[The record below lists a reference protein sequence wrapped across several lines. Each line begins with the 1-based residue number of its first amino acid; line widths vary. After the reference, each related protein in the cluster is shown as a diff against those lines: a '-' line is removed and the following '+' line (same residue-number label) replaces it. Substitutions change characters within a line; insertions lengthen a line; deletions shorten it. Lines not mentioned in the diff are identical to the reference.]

1 MEKGRHWCGAR
12 SSSVKELSLFSQT
25 VEVRAQLEKPDNA
38 RLVGG
43 ANRCAGRPE
52 MKKHEVWRPVHVWSE
67 SDDWDLK
74 SAAVICRQ
82 LDCGPAVSVQ
92 LTLEISSAPLWVLS
106 LSCLRSGPTL
116 RECLET
122 GGVTSLMKLEIT
134 CSGSKSVRLVNGN
147 SLCSG
152 RMEVKSNQS
161 WSSVC
166 KDDFDRQ
173 DAQVVCRELGCGAPS
188 VLQGAFYGEMEAPMW
203 SKEFQCEGSE
213 SVLTDCGSSGSA
225 RNSYVR
231 LAGEPSRCAGR
242 LEMEQ
247 HGDWQPVIDFYSP
260 WNLKAAAV
268 VCGQLGCGSAVSTE
282 IREAPTD
289 HSARRIIPRCYG
301 SESALRECMLKMD
314 SASTSYI
321 LEVICSGNTDITSAS
336 TRVSTSLR
344 KPDNVRL
351 VGGAN
356 NCTGKLEVKQH
367 GDWRPVS
374 VGGPDWN
381 LRFADIAC
389 RQLDCGSAVSVGRRD
404 YGGSRH
410 DFNSLFFWVISPSC
424 LQSGSTLLECV
435 QTRPGPIFDSFHLEI
450 TCSGNLE
457 VKTNQSWSSVCKDD
471 FDHQDAQVVCR
482 ELGCGAPSVLQ
493 GALYGEGEAPVWSRE
508 FQCEGSESALLHCR
522 SSGSARNS
530 CSPGKASVG
539 ARLVGGASRCAGSLQ
554 MKQHEGWKPVAN
566 GEADWTLKAAA
577 VVCGLLECGSAL
589 SVEMNDILPTGPV
602 LLINPSCL
610 QSGYTVRECFVTE
623 HILNRPGSLTITC
636 SGNSVRLVNG
646 SSLCS
651 GRVEVKSNQ
660 LWSSVCEHDFDHQ
673 DAQVVCRELGCGAP
687 SVLQGA
693 LYGEGEALV
702 WSKEFQC
709 EGTESALLHCRS
721 SGSARNSCSP
731 GKAVGLT
738 CSEPDNQ
745 IIRLVG
751 GANHC
756 AGRLQMKQ
764 HDDWRHV
771 VIWSAEW
778 TLKAAAVVCG
788 LLDCGSAVS
797 VARTRNYIGESSW
810 AISLSSGSVLG
821 RNSVA
826 PVLAICIAVKNN
838 SSLLFLHLSLSP
850 ESVRLVNGNSLCSG
864 RVEVKSNQSWSSVC
878 EDDFDHQDAQVVCRE
893 LGCGAPSVLQ
903 GALYGE
909 GEAPVWSREFQ
920 CEGSESVL
928 TDCGSSGSA
937 RNSCLPVGLT
947 CSESVKLVNGSSLCS
962 GRVELKS
969 NQSWSSVCE
978 DDFDHQD
985 AQVVCRELG
994 CGALSVLQGALYGE
1008 GKAPMWTKEFQCE
1021 GRESAL
1027 LHCGSSG
1034 SARNSCS
1041 PGKAVGLTCSG
1052 RCFKRFISLS
1062 TLSPCTYT
1070 LLKRL
1075 AGEPSRCAGTLEME
1089 QHGDWQPVI
1098 DFFSPWNLKA
1108 AAVVCGQ
1115 LGCGSAVSTEIR
1127 EAPTDHLA
1135 RRIIPRCYGS
1145 ESALREC
1152 MLKMDSASTS
1162 YILEVICSG
1171 NTDITSAST
1180 CVFTS
1185 LRSLRHL
1192 PLCLQIFYKAA
1203 HRPAPSGFF
1212 GSPPS
1217 SEVSVCLPFS
1227 DFDNFTDDQCAR
1239 PLLPFFFFFFFLNVG
1254 FCFRAGVALVTPC
1267 PISCLHGVYVTF
1279 SARLSSLG
1287 TPAE

>member
-1 MEKGRHWCGAR
+1 MPENLLNGQGQTDRYRLTGRERKGFLQGSYFPLSLDCTNTFGQSNLHQQLWHFLITAELPDNVRLVGGANNCTGKLEVKQHGDWTPVGVGGPDWNLRFADIVCRQLDCGSAVSVGRRDPIKSLLFWVISPSCLQSGSTLLECVHIRSLSTVESYHVEITCSESVRLVNGNSLCSGRVEVKSNQSWSSVCEEDFDHQDAQVVCRELGCGAPSVLQGALYGEGEAPVWSKEFQCEGTESALLDCR
-12 SSSVKELSLFSQT
+12 SSGSARNKSVESVRLMNGNSLCSGR
-25 VEVRAQLEKPDNA
+25 VEVKSNQSWSSVCEDDFDHQDAQVVCRELGCGAPSVLQGALYGEGEAPVWSKEFQCEGTESALLHCRSSGSARNSCSPGKAVGLTCSGRGGAAPDNQIIRLVGGANHCAGRLQMKQHDDWRHVVIWRADWTLKTATVVCGLLDCGSAVSVALRGHSAIESSWAISLSCLQSGSTLRECSMKSMFLQSELKITCSGRVEVKSNQLWSSVCEDDFDHQDAQVVCRELGCGAPSVLQGALYGEGEALVWSKEFQCEGTESVLTDCGSSGSARKSCLPVEITCSEPDNA

-122 GGVTSLMKLEIT
+122 GG
-134 CSGSKSVRLVNGN
+134 SVRLVNGN

-213 SVLTDCGSSGSA
+213 SGKSQGLGGCCNVCICGPED
-225 RNSYVR
+225 VR

-344 KPDNVRL
+344 SLQPDNVRL

-450 TCSGNLE
+450 TCSESVRLVNGNSLCSGRVE

-530 CSPGKASVG
+530 CSPGKAVG
-539 ARLVGGASRCAGSLQ
+539 L
-554 MKQHEGWKPVAN
+554 
-566 GEADWTLKAAA
+566 
-577 VVCGLLECGSAL
+577 
-589 SVEMNDILPTGPV
+589 
-602 LLINPSCL
+602 
-610 QSGYTVRECFVTE
+610 
-623 HILNRPGSLTITC
+623 TC
-636 SGNSVRLVNG
+636 SGRGGAASVRLVNG

-738 CSEPDNQ
+738 CSG
-745 IIRLVG
+745 RR
-751 GANHC
+751 GA
-756 AGRLQMKQ
+756 AT
-764 HDDWRHV
+764 
-771 VIWSAEW
+771 W
-778 TLKAAAVVCG
+778 TCF
-788 LLDCGSAVS
+788 
-797 VARTRNYIGESSW
+797 I
-810 AISLSSGSVLG
+810 
-821 RNSVA
+821 
-826 PVLAICIAVKNN
+826 
-838 SSLLFLHLSLSP
+838 
-850 ESVRLVNGNSLCSG
+850 
-864 RVEVKSNQSWSSVC
+864 
-878 EDDFDHQDAQVVCRE
+878 
-893 LGCGAPSVLQ
+893 
-903 GALYGE
+903 
-909 GEAPVWSREFQ
+909 
-920 CEGSESVL
+920 SVL
-928 TDCGSSGSA
+928 TKVTLTPLVIFVLSLGVQTHSSSPLVVNSDCCTMVLKNA
-937 RNSCLPVGLT
+937 VIF
-947 CSESVKLVNGSSLCS
+947 
-962 GRVELKS
+962 EL
-969 NQSWSSVCE
+969 
-978 DDFDHQD
+978 
-985 AQVVCRELG
+985 
-994 CGALSVLQGALYGE
+994 
-1008 GKAPMWTKEFQCE
+1008 
-1021 GRESAL
+1021 
-1027 LHCGSSG
+1027 
-1034 SARNSCS
+1034 
-1041 PGKAVGLTCSG
+1041 
-1052 RCFKRFISLS
+1052 FISLTGRGGLGQKIGPGILDQS
-1062 TLSPCTYT
+1062 GPPHSITHTFPVFLLS
-1070 LLKRL
+1070 
-1075 AGEPSRCAGTLEME
+1075 
-1089 QHGDWQPVI
+1089 
-1098 DFFSPWNLKA
+1098 
-1108 AAVVCGQ
+1108 
-1115 LGCGSAVSTEIR
+1115 
-1127 EAPTDHLA
+1127 
-1135 RRIIPRCYGS
+1135 
-1145 ESALREC
+1145 
-1152 MLKMDSASTS
+1152 
-1162 YILEVICSG
+1162 
-1171 NTDITSAST
+1171 
-1180 CVFTS
+1180 
-1185 LRSLRHL
+1185 
-1192 PLCLQIFYKAA
+1192 
-1203 HRPAPSGFF
+1203 
-1212 GSPPS
+1212 
-1217 SEVSVCLPFS
+1217 
-1227 DFDNFTDDQCAR
+1227 
-1239 PLLPFFFFFFFLNVG
+1239 
-1254 FCFRAGVALVTPC
+1254 
-1267 PISCLHGVYVTF
+1267 
-1279 SARLSSLG
+1279 
-1287 TPAE
+1287 

>member
-1 MEKGRHWCGAR
+1 HAGGENNKTGANNCTGKLEVKQHGDWTPVGVGGPDWNLRFADIVCRQLDCGSAVSVGRRDPIKSLLFWVISPSCLQSGSTLLECVHIRSLSTVESYHVEITCSESVRLVNGNSLCSGRVEVKSNQSWSSVCEEDFDHQDAQVVCRELGCGAPSVLQGALYGEGEAPVWSKEFQCEGTESALLDCRKCFVTEHILNRPGSLMIICSESVRLMNGNSLCSGRVEVKSNQSWSSVCEDDFDHQDAQVVCRELGCGAPSVLQGALYGEGEAPVWSKEFQCEGTESALLHCR
-12 SSSVKELSLFSQT
+12 SSGSARNSCSPGKAVGLTCSG
-25 VEVRAQLEKPDNA
+25 RGGAAPDNQII

-43 ANRCAGRPE
+43 ANHCAGRLQ
-52 MKKHEVWRPVHVWSE
+52 MKQH
-67 SDDWDLK
+67 DDWRHVVIWRADWTLK
-74 SAAVICRQ
+74 TATVVCGL
-82 LDCGPAVSVQ
+82 LDCGSAVSVA
-92 LTLEISSAPLWVLS
+92 LRGHSAIESSWAIS
-106 LSCLRSGPTL
+106 LSCLQSGSTL
-116 RECLET
+116 RECSMKSMFLQLVN
-122 GGVTSLMKLEIT
+122 GNSLCSGRVEVKSNQLWSSVCEDDFDHQDAQVVCRELGCGAPSVLQGALYGEGEALVWSKEFQCEGTESVLTDCGSSGSARKSCLPVEIT
-134 CSGSKSVRLVNGN
+134 CSESVRLVNGN

-225 RNSYVR
+225 RNSCSPGKAVGLTCSGRRFDVR

-321 LEVICSGNTDITSAS
+321 LEVICSE
-336 TRVSTSLR
+336 
-344 KPDNVRL
+344 PDNVRL
-351 VGGAN
+351 VNG
-356 NCTGKLEVKQH
+356 
-367 GDWRPVS
+367 
-374 VGGPDWN
+374 
-381 LRFADIAC
+381 
-389 RQLDCGSAVSVGRRD
+389 
-404 YGGSRH
+404 
-410 DFNSLFFWVISPSC
+410 NSL
-424 LQSGSTLLECV
+424 
-435 QTRPGPIFDSFHLEI
+435 
-450 TCSGNLE
+450 CSGRVE

-530 CSPGKASVG
+530 CSPGKAVGLTCSGRGGAASVG

-589 SVEMNDILPTGPV
+589 SLALSGP
-602 LLINPSCL
+602 LMF
-610 QSGYTVRECFVTE
+610 SGPFAPGNWPQQPCRE
-623 HILNRPGSLTITC
+623 
-636 SGNSVRLVNG
+636 SVRLVNG

-738 CSEPDNQ
+738 CSGRRGAPDNQ

-810 AISLSSGSVLG
+810 AISLSCLRSGSTL
-821 RNSVA
+821 RECSM
-826 PVLAICIAVKNN
+826 K
-838 SSLLFLHLSLSP
+838 SMFL
-850 ESVRLVNGNSLCSG
+850 
-864 RVEVKSNQSWSSVC
+864 QS
-878 EDDFDHQDAQVVCRE
+878 E
-893 LGCGAPSVLQ
+893 L
-903 GALYGE
+903 E
-909 GEAPVWSREFQ
+909 I
-920 CEGSESVL
+920 
-928 TDCGSSGSA
+928 
-937 RNSCLPVGLT
+937 
-947 CSESVKLVNGSSLCS
+947 
-962 GRVELKS
+962 
-969 NQSWSSVCE
+969 
-978 DDFDHQD
+978 
-985 AQVVCRELG
+985 
-994 CGALSVLQGALYGE
+994 
-1008 GKAPMWTKEFQCE
+1008 
-1021 GRESAL
+1021 
-1027 LHCGSSG
+1027 
-1034 SARNSCS
+1034 
-1041 PGKAVGLTCSG
+1041 TCSG
-1052 RCFKRFISLS
+1052 NINSS
-1062 TLSPCTYT
+1062 VSPMI
-1070 LLKRL
+1070 L
-1075 AGEPSRCAGTLEME
+1075 A
-1089 QHGDWQPVI
+1089 
-1098 DFFSPWNLKA
+1098 
-1108 AAVVCGQ
+1108 
-1115 LGCGSAVSTEIR
+1115 
-1127 EAPTDHLA
+1127 LA
-1135 RRIIPRCYGS
+1135 WR
-1145 ESALREC
+1145 
-1152 MLKMDSASTS
+1152 
-1162 YILEVICSG
+1162 
-1171 NTDITSAST
+1171 N
-1180 CVFTS
+1180 
-1185 LRSLRHL
+1185 
-1192 PLCLQIFYKAA
+1192 A
-1203 HRPAPSGFF
+1203 H
-1212 GSPPS
+1212 
-1217 SEVSVCLPFS
+1217 VQSVCPK
-1227 DFDNFTDDQCAR
+1227 NFGGTQTFWR
-1239 PLLPFFFFFFFLNVG
+1239 VG
-1254 FCFRAGVALVTPC
+1254 TIL
-1267 PISCLHGVYVTF
+1267 ISCSIFFRFL
-1279 SARLSSLG
+1279 LINSSVLI
-1287 TPAE
+1287 EN

>member
-1 MEKGRHWCGAR
+1 WFDLFHVTMTNLILLHYHSNNCTGKLEVKQHGDWTPVGVGGPDWNLRFADIVCRQLDCGSAVSVGRRDPIKSLLFWVISPSCLQSGSTLLECVHIRSLSTVESYHVEITCSGNHINDIDFDESVRLVNGNSLCSGRVEVKSNQSWSSVCEEDFDHQDAQVVCRELGCGAPSVLQGALYGEGEAPVWSKEFQCEGTESALLDCR
-12 SSSVKELSLFSQT
+12 SSGSARNKSVESVRLMNGNSLCSGR
-25 VEVRAQLEKPDNA
+25 VEVKSNQSWSSVCEDDFDHQDAQVVCRELGCGAPSVLQGALYGEGEAPVWSKEFQCEGTESALLHCRSSGSARNSCSPGKAVGLTCSGRGGAAPDNQIIRLVGGANHCAGRLQMKQHDDWRHVVIWRADWTLKTATVVCGLLDCGSAVSVALRGHSAIESSWAISLSCLQSGSTLRECSMKSMFLQSELKITCSESVRLVNGNSLCSGRVEVKSNQLWSSVCEDDFDHQDAQVVCRELGCGAPSVLQGALYGEGEALVWSKEFQCEGTESVLTDCGSSGSARKSCLPVEITCSEPDNA

-43 ANRCAGRPE
+43 ANRCA
-52 MKKHEVWRPVHVWSE
+52 
-67 SDDWDLK
+67 
-74 SAAVICRQ
+74 
-82 LDCGPAVSVQ
+82 
-92 LTLEISSAPLWVLS
+92 
-106 LSCLRSGPTL
+106 
-116 RECLET
+116 
-122 GGVTSLMKLEIT
+122 
-134 CSGSKSVRLVNGN
+134 
-147 SLCSG
+147 G

-225 RNSYVR
+225 RNSCSPGKAVGLTCSGRRFDVR

-321 LEVICSGNTDITSAS
+321 LEVICSE
-336 TRVSTSLR
+336 
-344 KPDNVRL
+344 PDNVRL
-351 VGGAN
+351 VNG
-356 NCTGKLEVKQH
+356 
-367 GDWRPVS
+367 
-374 VGGPDWN
+374 
-381 LRFADIAC
+381 
-389 RQLDCGSAVSVGRRD
+389 
-404 YGGSRH
+404 
-410 DFNSLFFWVISPSC
+410 NSL
-424 LQSGSTLLECV
+424 
-435 QTRPGPIFDSFHLEI
+435 
-450 TCSGNLE
+450 CSGRVE

-530 CSPGKASVG
+530 CSPGKAVGLTCSGRGGAAAWIWLHFCSDQCNFNISVG

-610 QSGYTVRECFVTE
+610 QSGYTVRECFCRSKLVVLSLDVTTFSPQAL
-623 HILNRPGSLTITC
+623 HSICFWL
-636 SGNSVRLVNG
+636 
-646 SSLCS
+646 
-651 GRVEVKSNQ
+651 EVKSNQ

-738 CSEPDNQ
+738 CSGRRGAPDNQ

-810 AISLSSGSVLG
+810 AISLSCLRSGSTL
-821 RNSVA
+821 RECSM
-826 PVLAICIAVKNN
+826 K
-838 SSLLFLHLSLSP
+838 SMFL
-850 ESVRLVNGNSLCSG
+850 
-864 RVEVKSNQSWSSVC
+864 QS
-878 EDDFDHQDAQVVCRE
+878 E
-893 LGCGAPSVLQ
+893 L
-903 GALYGE
+903 E
-909 GEAPVWSREFQ
+909 I
-920 CEGSESVL
+920 
-928 TDCGSSGSA
+928 
-937 RNSCLPVGLT
+937 
-947 CSESVKLVNGSSLCS
+947 
-962 GRVELKS
+962 
-969 NQSWSSVCE
+969 
-978 DDFDHQD
+978 
-985 AQVVCRELG
+985 
-994 CGALSVLQGALYGE
+994 
-1008 GKAPMWTKEFQCE
+1008 
-1021 GRESAL
+1021 
-1027 LHCGSSG
+1027 
-1034 SARNSCS
+1034 
-1041 PGKAVGLTCSG
+1041 TCSG
-1052 RCFKRFISLS
+1052 NINSS
-1062 TLSPCTYT
+1062 VSPMI
-1070 LLKRL
+1070 L
-1075 AGEPSRCAGTLEME
+1075 A
-1089 QHGDWQPVI
+1089 
-1098 DFFSPWNLKA
+1098 
-1108 AAVVCGQ
+1108 
-1115 LGCGSAVSTEIR
+1115 
-1127 EAPTDHLA
+1127 LA
-1135 RRIIPRCYGS
+1135 WR
-1145 ESALREC
+1145 
-1152 MLKMDSASTS
+1152 
-1162 YILEVICSG
+1162 
-1171 NTDITSAST
+1171 N
-1180 CVFTS
+1180 
-1185 LRSLRHL
+1185 
-1192 PLCLQIFYKAA
+1192 A
-1203 HRPAPSGFF
+1203 H
-1212 GSPPS
+1212 
-1217 SEVSVCLPFS
+1217 VQSVCPK
-1227 DFDNFTDDQCAR
+1227 NFGGTQTFWR
-1239 PLLPFFFFFFFLNVG
+1239 VG
-1254 FCFRAGVALVTPC
+1254 TIL
-1267 PISCLHGVYVTF
+1267 ISCSIFFRFL
-1279 SARLSSLG
+1279 LINSSVLI
-1287 TPAE
+1287 EN

>member
-1 MEKGRHWCGAR
+1 HAGGENNKTGANNCTGKLEVKQHGDWTPVGVGGPDWNLRFADIVCRQLDCGSAVSVGRRDPIKSLLFWVISPSCLQSGSTLLECVHIRSLSTVESYHVEITCSESVRLVNGNSLCSGRVEVKSNQSWSSVCEEDFDHQDAQVVCRELGCGAPSVLQGALYGEGEAPVWSKEFQCEGTESALLDCR
-12 SSSVKELSLFSQT
+12 SSGSARNSCSPGKAVGLTCSESVESVRLMNGNSLCSGR
-25 VEVRAQLEKPDNA
+25 VEVKSNQSWSSVCEDDFDHQDAQVVCRELGCGAPSVLQGALYGEGEAPVWSKEFQCEGTESALLHCRSSGSARNSCSPGKAVGLTCSGRGGAAPDNQII

-43 ANRCAGRPE
+43 ANHCAGRLQ
-52 MKKHEVWRPVHVWSE
+52 MKQH
-67 SDDWDLK
+67 DDWRHVVIWRADWTLK
-74 SAAVICRQ
+74 TATVVCGL
-82 LDCGPAVSVQ
+82 LDCGSAVSVA
-92 LTLEISSAPLWVLS
+92 LRGHSAIESSWAIS
-106 LSCLRSGPTL
+106 LSCLQSGSTL
-116 RECLET
+116 RECSMKSMFLQSELKIT
-122 GGVTSLMKLEIT
+122 CSESVRLVNGNSLCSGRVEVKSNQLWSSVCEDDFDHQDAQVVCRELGCGAPSVLQGALYGEGEALVWSKEFQCEGTESVLTDCGSSGSARKSCLPVEIT
-134 CSGSKSVRLVNGN
+134 CSEPDNARLVNGN

-225 RNSYVR
+225 RNSCSPGKAVGLTCSGRRFDVR

-321 LEVICSGNTDITSAS
+321 LEVICSE
-336 TRVSTSLR
+336 
-344 KPDNVRL
+344 PDNVRL

-450 TCSGNLE
+450 TCSGNCNFRFTHVSPLCLQSMDALLQELPASHSYTQSYLRSTSWHYCSHLLSTSMVLFLVRVQALE

-530 CSPGKASVG
+530 CSPGKAVG
-539 ARLVGGASRCAGSLQ
+539 L
-554 MKQHEGWKPVAN
+554 
-566 GEADWTLKAAA
+566 
-577 VVCGLLECGSAL
+577 
-589 SVEMNDILPTGPV
+589 
-602 LLINPSCL
+602 
-610 QSGYTVRECFVTE
+610 
-623 HILNRPGSLTITC
+623 TC
-636 SGNSVRLVNG
+636 SGRGGAASVRLVNG

-738 CSEPDNQ
+738 CSG
-745 IIRLVG
+745 RR
-751 GANHC
+751 GAATWTYCCTMVLKN
-756 AGRLQMKQ
+756 A
-764 HDDWRHV
+764 
-771 VIWSAEW
+771 VI
-778 TLKAAAVVCG
+778 
-788 LLDCGSAVS
+788 
-797 VARTRNYIGESSW
+797 
-810 AISLSSGSVLG
+810 
-821 RNSVA
+821 
-826 PVLAICIAVKNN
+826 
-838 SSLLFLHLSLSP
+838 F
-850 ESVRLVNGNSLCSG
+850 
-864 RVEVKSNQSWSSVC
+864 
-878 EDDFDHQDAQVVCRE
+878 E
-893 LGCGAPSVLQ
+893 L
-903 GALYGE
+903 
-909 GEAPVWSREFQ
+909 
-920 CEGSESVL
+920 
-928 TDCGSSGSA
+928 
-937 RNSCLPVGLT
+937 
-947 CSESVKLVNGSSLCS
+947 
-962 GRVELKS
+962 
-969 NQSWSSVCE
+969 
-978 DDFDHQD
+978 
-985 AQVVCRELG
+985 
-994 CGALSVLQGALYGE
+994 
-1008 GKAPMWTKEFQCE
+1008 
-1021 GRESAL
+1021 
-1027 LHCGSSG
+1027 
-1034 SARNSCS
+1034 
-1041 PGKAVGLTCSG
+1041 
-1052 RCFKRFISLS
+1052 FISLTGRGGLGQKIGPGILDQS
-1062 TLSPCTYT
+1062 GPPHSITHTFPVFLLS
-1070 LLKRL
+1070 
-1075 AGEPSRCAGTLEME
+1075 
-1089 QHGDWQPVI
+1089 
-1098 DFFSPWNLKA
+1098 
-1108 AAVVCGQ
+1108 
-1115 LGCGSAVSTEIR
+1115 
-1127 EAPTDHLA
+1127 
-1135 RRIIPRCYGS
+1135 
-1145 ESALREC
+1145 
-1152 MLKMDSASTS
+1152 
-1162 YILEVICSG
+1162 
-1171 NTDITSAST
+1171 
-1180 CVFTS
+1180 
-1185 LRSLRHL
+1185 
-1192 PLCLQIFYKAA
+1192 
-1203 HRPAPSGFF
+1203 
-1212 GSPPS
+1212 
-1217 SEVSVCLPFS
+1217 
-1227 DFDNFTDDQCAR
+1227 
-1239 PLLPFFFFFFFLNVG
+1239 
-1254 FCFRAGVALVTPC
+1254 
-1267 PISCLHGVYVTF
+1267 
-1279 SARLSSLG
+1279 
-1287 TPAE
+1287 